1 MKAISVVSQNDIRRQ
16 ELEIPELL
24 PDEILCKVVYVGIC
38 GTDLAIYTGETNFV
52 RDGLIKYPVRIGHEW
67 SGYVEKVG
75 SAVTK
80 FKPGDRVVSDN
91 GFVCRVCPA
100 CQRGDYEN
108 CENNRSVGTIN
119 CWDGAY
125 ADYFV
130 VPEMHLYHLPD
141 EISYKKGAMIEPLTV
156 AYGGMTKYPITNE
169 TTVAVIGTGPIG
181 MSAVALAKQMGA
193 KKVICIGR
201 TDVKLEIAKKLGATD
216 IINIRRENDIERINE
231 ITDGKG
237 ADFVVETSGA
247 PTTLQQAIDIVK
259 KRGFIALIGFYETE
273 INDLIINRLVT
284 KEATMRGIMGEMGI
298 IPPIIKYITESG
310 LDLEPMITRE
320 IEFDDV
326 VNYFENHR
334 EMHKSDIKVLVKVND
349 EN

>member
-1 MKAISVVSQNDIRRQ
+1 MIAYTYKSHNKFTLTDK
-16 ELEIPELL
+16 PK
-24 PDEILCKVVYVGIC
+24 PEILSSRDAIVRVTMSSICSSDLHIKHGSVPRAVPGITVGHEMVGIV
-38 GTDLAIYTGETNFV
+38 A
-52 RDGLIKYPVRIGHEW
+52 
-67 SGYVEKVG
+67 SVG
-75 SAVTK
+75 SDVTK

-100 CQRGDYEN
+100 CQRGDFEN

-156 AYGGMTKYPITNE
+156 AYGGMTKYPITSE
-169 TTVAVIGTGPIG
+169 TVVAVIGTGPIG
-181 MSAVALAKQMGA
+181 MSAIALAKQMGA

-201 TDVKLEIAKKLGATD
+201 TEVKLDVAKKLGATD
-216 IINIRRENDIERINE
+216 IINIRKENDIERINE
-231 ITDGKG
+231 ITNGKG
-237 ADFVVETSGA
+237 ADFVVETTGA

-273 INDLIINRLVT
+273 VNDLIINRLVT